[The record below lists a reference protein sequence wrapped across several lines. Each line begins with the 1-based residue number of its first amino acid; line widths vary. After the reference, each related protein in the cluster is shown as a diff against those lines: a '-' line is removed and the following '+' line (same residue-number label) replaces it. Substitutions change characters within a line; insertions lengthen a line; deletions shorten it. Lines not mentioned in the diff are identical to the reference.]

1 MDNSLKIKV
10 NYKQYGGTWSD
21 GDYVQTSSGKGTI
34 IGSTHVGPGVMMYN
48 IRLADGTSTT
58 VPWSDL
64 KPVELTPRKTITSV
78 DAGTDTESD
87 KSVETSIPLSP
98 KSVTQ
103 KDILTLIALNT
114 IAENIRDANRPIIKQ
129 YNPYLESPYLRQDI
143 QDVGDNFE
151 LQEDLTDFFYE
162 KTLKWLDKDLEF
174 NKVKKTK
181 KVLKSKKGR
190 PYINKILKSFVKKNK
205 VNWYELRDEK
215 NYDDVKDYIR
225 NKLNSL

>member
-34 IGSTHVGPGVMMYN
+34 IGSTHVGPGVIMYN
-48 IRLADGTSTT
+48 VRLSDGSTIT

-64 KPVELTPRKTITSV
+64 KPVELTPRKTTSDV
-78 DAGTDTESD
+78 GTDTESD
-87 KSVETSIPLSP
+87 KSVGISTPLSP

-174 NKVKKTK
+174 NKIKKTK

>member
-34 IGSTHVGPGVMMYN
+34 IGSTHVGPGVIMYN
-48 IRLADGTSTT
+48 VRLADGTTTT

-64 KPVELTPRKTITSV
+64 KPVELTPRKTSSSV
-78 DAGTDTESD
+78 GTDTDSD
-87 KSVETSIPLSP
+87 KSVGTSTPLSP
-98 KSVTQ
+98 KSVSQ
-103 KDILTLIALNT
+103 NDILTLIALNT
-114 IAENIRDANRPIIKQ
+114 IAENIRDANRITVKQ
-129 YNPYLESPYLRQDI
+129 YNPYLESQYSKYDI
-143 QDVGDNFE
+143 QDVGDNLE
-151 LQEDLTDFFYE
+151 LQDDLTDFFYE

-181 KVLKSKKGR
+181 KVIKSKKGR
-190 PYINKILKSFVKKNK
+190 AYINKILKSFVKKNK

-215 NYDDVKDYIR
+215 NYDDVKEYIR
-225 NKLNSL
+225 TKLNSL